1 MKLDEDADYTCSVPQ
16 GTPHAV
22 TEEDSYRGYRI
33 PKGST
38 IIAPL
43 WGIHLNPK
51 DVGPVGLPL
60 QISHS
65 P

>member
-1 MKLDEDADYTCSVPQ
+1 M
-16 GTPHAV
+16 
-22 TEEDSYRGYRI
+22 TEEDNYKGFRI

-51 DVGPVGLPL
+51 DVRATLLLYTRSSTVRCLTL
-60 QISHS
+60 S
-65 P
+65 